1 MERKLKFKVGDKVK
15 VIATKKKQLARICIT
30 LEFCN
35 DDFYYIE
42 EINSK
47 CIDFLPYVL
56 SNGYHLP
63 EEYLDYAD

>member
-15 VIATKKKQLARICIT
+15 VITTKKQLARIGIA

-42 EINSK
+42 KINTES
-47 CIDFLPYVL
+47 IDFLPYVL
-56 SNGYHLP
+56 SNGYNLP

>member
-15 VIATKKKQLARICIT
+15 VIATKKQLESICIY

-42 EINSK
+42 KINP
-47 CIDFLPYVL
+47 LRVGYYPYVL
-56 SNGYHLP
+56 SNEYHLP

>member
-15 VIATKKKQLARICIT
+15 VIATKKQLARIGIT

-42 EINSK
+42 ETNPK
-47 CIDFLPYVL
+47 GIDFLDYVL

>member
-1 MERKLKFKVGDKVK
+1 MGRKLKFKVGDKVK
-15 VIATKKKQLARICIT
+15 VIATKKQLDSICIT

-35 DDFYYIE
+35 DDFYHIKK
-42 EINSK
+42 INPQR
-47 CIDFLPYVL
+47 IGLYPYVL

>member
-1 MERKLKFKVGDKVK
+1 MGRKLKFKVGDKVK
-15 VIATKKKQLARICIT
+15 VIATKKQLARICIS

-42 EINSK
+42 KINPK
-47 CIDFLPYVL
+47 GIDFLPYVL
-56 SNGYHLP
+56 SSGYHLP